1 MLGFHLSVI
10 RTKRKLRELLLRKR
24 ARLTRSGFKM
34 PEMESVETV
43 GANSRGS
50 KLSKFTIKRNT
61 CGPDDVTID
70 IKYDIFMYFT
80 EMV

>member
-10 RTKRKLRELLLRKR
+10 RMKRKLRELLFRKR

-34 PEMESVETV
+34 SEMESVETV
-43 GANSRGS
+43 GANSRGA
-50 KLSKFTIKRNT
+50 KMSKFTIKRNT

-70 IKYDIFMYFT
+70 IKYDILMYFT